1 MQSSPITEDPVP
13 AEARAVIELFATH
26 LAKVQFPEVD
36 AAALR
41 KLADAVRAE
50 SAVVERAREALA
62 TAIAARDARVE
73 TLAAACARGVAY
85 AKVFSDAQPDRQP
98 IADALAALESLEA
111 ARVTRARQAPRPPAE
126 GRTGGDV
133 GAVRYADRGGA
144 LMTAGEL
151 NPPTR

>member
-1 MQSSPITEDPVP
+1 MQSQPLSDDPVP

-26 LAKVQFPEVD
+26 LAKVQFPDVD

-50 SAVVERAREALA
+50 TAVVERAREALA
-62 TAIAARDARVE
+62 IATAARDARVE

-98 IADALAALESLEA
+98 IADALAALEVLDTS
-111 ARVTRARQAPRPPAE
+111 QAPRTPAKRRGRPPKLAPVATSE
-126 GRTGGDV
+126 LFDAPI
-133 GAVRYADRGGA
+133 AVVR
-144 LMTAGEL
+144 
-151 NPPTR
+151 